1 MSSVLTLLLAGPLQS
16 WGASARFARRTTEQA
31 PTKSG
36 VLGLLAAAQGRDR
49 TEDIT
54 DLAELRFGVRVDQP
68 GTRVR
73 DFQTAHHPD
82 SGASMPVSERFYL
95 ADAVFVAAL
104 EGDSTLIDTLHTALL
119 TPFYLPFL
127 GRRSCP
133 PARHLPLNVHPG
145 SDLRQALEAEP
156 WKAADWY
163 RTRQRHTGAL
173 VELEA
178 HLETEPRHATGD
190 TLRDQPISFDP
201 RNRRYELRARH
212 STVLRVPNP
221 DAVLDPVRRSARSR
235 GREAIP
241 AHDPTAGLDAI

>member
-1 MSSVLTLLLAGPLQS
+1 MNSVLTLLLAGPLQS

-68 GTRVR
+68 GTRIR

-95 ADAVFVAAL
+95 ADAVFVAAV
-104 EGDSTLIDTLHTALL
+104 EGDGRLIDTLHTALL
-119 TPFYLPFL
+119 APVYLPFL

-133 PARHLPLNVHPG
+133 PARHLPLNVHSG
-145 SDLRQALEAEP
+145 RDLQQALEAEP
-156 WKAADWY
+156 WQAADWY
-163 RTRQRHTGAL
+163 RARQRHRGAL

-178 HLETEPRHATGD
+178 HLETEPQASAGD

-201 RNRRYELRARH
+201 RNRRYELRAQH
-212 STVLRVPNP
+212 SKVLRAPNP
-221 DAVLDPVRRSARSR
+221 GTVLDPVRRSPRR
-235 GREAIP
+235 RLEPTTP